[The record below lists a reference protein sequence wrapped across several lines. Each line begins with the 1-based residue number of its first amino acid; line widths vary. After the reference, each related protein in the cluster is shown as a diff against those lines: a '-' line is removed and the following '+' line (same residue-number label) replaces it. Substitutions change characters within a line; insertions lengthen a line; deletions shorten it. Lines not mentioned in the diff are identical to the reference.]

1 PPVVEED
8 EPAASADIAM
18 SDPAPSSPAAK
29 VAERRTQPKV
39 EEEVDEFDN
48 DDDDDDEMMEV
59 AHAAAVT
66 VASVNMSASKQV
78 KNVAKP
84 DPVPKSSS
92 PVRDRE
98 SAVDASSWNGI
109 NEKLNVVGSS
119 QPEARSLGKVDY
131 KD

>member
-1 PPVVEED
+1 KAKILESSAPAPLASDVTMVEDDFVPPVVEED

-92 PVRDRE
+92 
-98 SAVDASSWNGI
+98 
-109 NEKLNVVGSS
+109 
-119 QPEARSLGKVDY
+119 
-131 KD
+131 